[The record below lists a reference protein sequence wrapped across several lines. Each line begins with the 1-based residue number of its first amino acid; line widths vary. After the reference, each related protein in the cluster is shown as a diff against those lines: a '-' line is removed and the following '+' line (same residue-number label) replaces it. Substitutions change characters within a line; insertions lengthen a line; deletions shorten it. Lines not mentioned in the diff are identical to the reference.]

1 MKEEKVVTKE
11 YVINGFKHFSQLAME
26 YFPAHSGYSA
36 ARKSMRDK
44 IDENLQLKS
53 ELEAANYTDHTI
65 TLSPKM
71 QQIIWAYIGDHP
83 PFHYRKA
90 ARIYRT
96 AHIPTAS
103 KKRKSNYI
111 FLNI

>member
-11 YVINGFKHFSQLAME
+11 YVFNGFKHFSQLAME

-36 ARKSMRDK
+36 ARKSIRDK

-71 QQIIWAYIGDHP
+71 QQIIWAYWGP
-83 PFHYRKA
+83 PS
-90 ARIYRT
+90 ISLPESCPN
-96 AHIPTAS
+96 IPNCTHTD
-103 KKRKSNYI
+103 R
-111 FLNI
+111 L

>member
-44 IDENLQLKS
+44 IDENLQ
-53 ELEAANYTDHTI
+53 D
-65 TLSPKM
+65 
-71 QQIIWAYIGDHP
+71 
-83 PFHYRKA
+83 
-90 ARIYRT
+90 
-96 AHIPTAS
+96 
-103 KKRKSNYI
+103 RKSVV
-111 FLNI
+111 

>member
-44 IDENLQLKS
+44 I
-53 ELEAANYTDHTI
+53 EAANYTDHTI

-71 QQIIWAYIGDHP
+71 QQIIWAYWGP
-83 PFHYRKA
+83 PS
-90 ARIYRT
+90 ISLPESCPN
-96 AHIPTAS
+96 IPNCTHTD
-103 KKRKSNYI
+103 R
-111 FLNI
+111 L